1 MQSKTDERSILIVD
15 DNLASLDFLTVV
27 LTGHGY
33 QVRVASSGQA
43 ALEALRET
51 LPDIVLLDLMMPK
64 MDGYEVCQQLKAHE
78 STRDIPVLFISAHDE
93 TMDKVKAFEVGGVDY
108 ITKPFGVQEVLAR
121 VRTHLVLR
129 DMQKR
134 LQEQNIQL
142 KQEITERKQTE
153 VSLQHRN
160 RELSLLNQV
169 GQMFGSSLELEQVL
183 ATILGEI
190 QSLLDV
196 FSISLWLIVPE
207 NDELV
212 CMQAKGPG
220 SDDVTNWRLPLGQGI
235 TGQVAQ
241 HGESR
246 LVIDTWADEQ
256 HFRAVDKQSGVAI
269 RSMLSIPLRAK
280 GTVIA
285 VLNLVDTRVGHFTQ
299 NDLILLEPI
308 ATAAA
313 IAIENA
319 RLYTTAQQEIAERKR
334 AEAALLSAHNEL
346 KEKNVQL
353 QELNASK
360 DKFFSIISHDLRSPF
375 NTLLGF
381 AQLLTENVERYN
393 KDQIK
398 SYVDKLYTSAERL
411 YALLENLL
419 TWSRLQRGVMEY
431 EPEDINILEIA
442 EDNIGLFLSKADQKQ
457 IDLTSSI
464 PQKILTYADY
474 NMVNT
479 VVRNLISNALK
490 FTKAGDTV
498 DISVREYSAHIE
510 VAVSDSGIGIS
521 QEDRHKLF
529 RIDVQHSNVGTAG
542 EAGTGLGLVLCQEL
556 VERNSGRIWV
566 ESEVGKGA
574 TFRFTLPRVS
584 I

>member
-78 STRDIPVLFISAHDE
+78 STRDIPVLFISAQDE

-285 VLNLVDTRVGHFTQ
+285 VLNLVDTRIGHFTQ

-319 RLYTTAQQEIAERKR
+319 QLYTTAQQEISERKR

-457 IDLTSSI
+457 IGLTSSI
-464 PQKILTYADY
+464 SQEILTYADY